1 MYRAAMISQL
11 IALSIKGKFTDVF
24 VCQVSFSYNLSQV
37 TGFLFSHKR
46 LWQRNQVKKKLKVSI
61 KL

>member
-37 TGFLFSHKR
+37 TGFFFLATKDYGR
-46 LWQRNQVKKKLKVSI
+46 EI
-61 KL
+61 K